1 MFSINKFLCKL
12 HHLNNNEIGYET
24 INFKKFYV
32 CKLHSNLFC
41 FYCIQYKKKLYIYCK
56 KIMKYRIKK
65 IIKISKFQRLILIK
79 RKKKIIIKIK
89 KTLKKTP
96 N

>member
-1 MFSINKFLCKL
+1 MKSGMRLLILKNLMYVNYIPIYFVFIVFN
-12 HHLNNNEIGYET
+12 I
-24 INFKKFYV
+24 KKNYIFIV
-32 CKLHSNLFC
+32 
-41 FYCIQYKKKLYIYCK
+41 KKLI
-56 KIMKYRIKK
+56 KYRIKK
-65 IIKISKFQRLILIK
+65 IIKISKFQKLILIK

>member
-12 HHLNNNEIGYET
+12 HHLNDNEIGYET
-24 INFKKFYV
+24 INFKKFNV

-41 FYCIQYKKKLYIYCK
+41 FYCIQYKKNYIFIVKKL
-56 KIMKYRIKK
+56 MKYRIKK

-79 RKKKIIIKIK
+79 RKKKK
-89 KTLKKTP
+89 
-96 N
+96 